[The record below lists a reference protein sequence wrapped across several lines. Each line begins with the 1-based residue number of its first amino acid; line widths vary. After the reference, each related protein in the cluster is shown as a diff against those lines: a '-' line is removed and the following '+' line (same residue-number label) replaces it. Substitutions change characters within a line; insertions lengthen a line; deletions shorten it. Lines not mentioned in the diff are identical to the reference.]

1 MHFSDAIKIKID
13 KENKKVRMSVKVSET
28 TVITHEFSLNE
39 FKVMMDQFNAEL
51 QG

>member
-1 MHFSDAIKIKID
+1 MHFSDAVKITVD
-13 KENKKVRMSVKVSET
+13 KENKKVRMSVKISET
-28 TVITHEFSLNE
+28 AVVVHEFTLNE